1 MSVNTTL
8 TVKIATLLIRV
19 GRIASTGRAQ
29 CVQIKPDLLRE
40 LYEEKMPE
48 VWKPAVTVASIIERD
63 GLYFMIEEDT
73 SDGRRINQPAGHL
86 DPGESL
92 IDAVIRETLEETAHD
107 FVPSHLVGTY
117 LARYQSNRRGIPV
130 TYLRFAFAGQL
141 GQKHDLPLDE
151 GIVRTMWMSYEELVA
166 TKDRHRSE
174 LILKC
179 IDDYRAGVVVPLSVI
194 YTDSS
199 VTADYE

>member
-1 MSVNTTL
+1 M
-8 TVKIATLLIRV
+8 
-19 GRIASTGRAQ
+19 
-29 CVQIKPDLLRE
+29 PDI
-40 LYEEKMPE
+40 
-48 VWKPAVTVASIIERD
+48 WKPAVTVASIIERN
-63 GLYFMIEEDT
+63 GLFFMIEEDT

-92 IDAVIRETLEETAHD
+92 IDAVIRETREETAHD

-117 LARYQSNRRGIPV
+117 LARYMSNRRNIPV
-130 TYLRFAFAGQL
+130 TYLRFAFCGEL
-141 GQKHDLPLDE
+141 GQHYDQPLDE
-151 GIVRTMWMSYEELVA
+151 GIVRTMWMSYDELVA

-179 IDDYRAGVVVPLSVI
+179 IDDYRAGIKIPLSAI

-199 VTADYE
+199 VFEAL

>member
-1 MSVNTTL
+1 MS
-8 TVKIATLLIRV
+8 
-19 GRIASTGRAQ
+19 
-29 CVQIKPDLLRE
+29 D
-40 LYEEKMPE
+40 

-117 LARYQSNRRGIPV
+117 LARYMSNRRGVPI

-141 GQKHDLPLDE
+141 GQKHDQPLDE

-179 IDDYRAGVVVPLSVI
+179 IDDYRAGIRVPLSVI

-199 VTADYE
+199 VTEQYE